1 MGVEEDCVKPPPN
14 PLLIQGGGVAPPV
27 RYNHINMSDAVRFDN
42 VACRVQNAEL
52 VHDLHFSVI
61 EGETLVLLGRSGS
74 GKTTTLK
81 LVNRLLDATSGTVV
95 VQGRSV
101 SDWDPI
107 ELRRRIGYVIQ
118 EVGLFPHFTIRRNV
132 GLVPSLSSW
141 QSSRIEDR
149 YREVMKLVDLDP
161 AAFADRY
168 PSELSGGQ
176 RQRIGVAR
184 ALAADPPL
192 LLMDEPFGALD
203 PITRSDLQMQFHTL
217 QQTLKKTVVFVTHD
231 VAEAFLLGDRIGVME
246 GGSLMELGSR
256 QEMMNSNHP
265 LIHSFRNSVEIF
277 LKHVPSLDKEGNK
290 GWLK

>member
-1 MGVEEDCVKPPPN
+1 
-14 PLLIQGGGVAPPV
+14 
-27 RYNHINMSDAVRFDN
+27 MSDAVRFDN

-52 VHDLHFSVI
+52 VHDLHFTVI

-101 SDWDPI
+101 FDWDPI

-118 EVGLFPHFTIRRNV
+118 EIGLFPHFTIRRNV
-132 GLVPSLSSW
+132 GLVPSLSNW

-256 QEMMNSNHP
+256 QKMMNSNHP

-277 LKHVPSLDKEGNK
+277 MKDVPSLSKEENESH
-290 GWLK
+290 

>member
-1 MGVEEDCVKPPPN
+1 MRE
-14 PLLIQGGGVAPPV
+14 
-27 RYNHINMSDAVRFDN
+27 AVRFED
-42 VACRVQNAEL
+42 VACRVQNGEL
-52 VHDLHFSVI
+52 VHDLSFSVN
-61 EGETLVLLGRSGS
+61 EGETLVLLGKSGS

-81 LVNRLLDATSGTVV
+81 LVNRMLDATSGHVV
-95 VQGRSV
+95 VEGRAV

-107 ELRRRIGYVIQ
+107 QLRRRIGYVIQ
-118 EVGLFPHFTIRRNV
+118 EIGLFPHFTIRRNV
-132 GLVPSLSSW
+132 SLVPSLLNWKST
-141 QSSRIEDR
+141 QIEDR

-203 PITRSDLQMQFHTL
+203 PITRSDLQMQFHAL

-231 VAEAFLLGDRIGVME
+231 VSEAFLLGDRIGVME
-246 GGSLMELGSR
+246 AGSLMELGSR
-256 QEMMNSNHP
+256 EKMMTSDHP
-265 LIHSFRNSVEIF
+265 LIHSFRSSVESF
-277 LKHVPSLDKEGNK
+277 LRDIPSLSKK
-290 GWLK
+290 GENESH

>member
-1 MGVEEDCVKPPPN
+1 
-14 PLLIQGGGVAPPV
+14 
-27 RYNHINMSDAVRFDN
+27 MSEAVRFEN
-42 VACRVQNAEL
+42 VACRVRNGEL
-52 VHDLHFSVI
+52 VHDLSFSVN

-81 LVNRLLDATSGTVV
+81 LVNRLLDATSGSVIV
-95 VQGRSV
+95 EGRAV
-101 SDWDPI
+101 SDWDAI

-118 EVGLFPHFTIRRNV
+118 EIGLFPHFTIRRNV
-132 GLVPSLSSW
+132 SLVPSLLNW
-141 QSSRIEDR
+141 QSTRIEDR

-161 AAFADRY
+161 VAFADRF

-203 PITRSDLQMQFHTL
+203 PITRSDLQMQFHAL

-231 VAEAFLLGDRIGVME
+231 VSEAFLLGDRIGVME
-246 GGSLMELGSR
+246 AGSLMELGSR
-256 QEMMNSNHP
+256 KKMMASNHP
-265 LIHSFRNSVEIF
+265 LIDSFRNSVEGF
-277 LKHVPSLDKEGNK
+277 LKHLPSLDKEGNN
-290 GWLK
+290 GQLK

>member
-1 MGVEEDCVKPPPN
+1 MP
-14 PLLIQGGGVAPPV
+14 
-27 RYNHINMSDAVRFDN
+27 DAVRFDN
-42 VACRVQNAEL
+42 VACRVRNGEL
-52 VHDLHFSVI
+52 VHDLSFSVN

-81 LVNRLLDATSGTVV
+81 LVNRLLDATSGHVV
-95 VQGRSV
+95 VEGRAV
-101 SDWDPI
+101 RDWDPI

-118 EVGLFPHFTIRRNV
+118 EIGLFPHFTIRRNV
-132 GLVPSLSSW
+132 SLVPSLLNWKST
-141 QSSRIEDR
+141 QIEDR

-161 AAFADRY
+161 SAFADRH

-203 PITRSDLQMQFHTL
+203 PITRSDLQMQFQQL

-231 VAEAFLLGDRIGVME
+231 VSEAFLLGDRIGVME
-246 GGSLMELGSR
+246 AGSLIELDSR
-256 QEMMNSNHP
+256 EKMMNSNHP
-265 LIHSFRNSVEIF
+265 LIHSFRNSVESF
-277 LKHVPSLDKEGNK
+277 LKQNESD
-290 GWLK
+290 